1 MPNNPY
7 VNIGQNPLAY
17 SDPFGDTTVNPIQQ
31 VAKEYQS
38 LLEQQGSEDLARRPD
53 FMSTVQTPA
62 ETISMTSGEI
72 PAALQGRLTTVG
84 KRLVSE
90 GAQDT
95 KAQLE
100 KLYAEQGIQPQYT
113 AADGSMFAYNP
124 LTGQY
129 NKYYEPPSQFER
141 ALESVA
147 KAAPIAIATG
157 GLGSALSTGL
167 GLSSAAGAGLANAG
181 VTLASGGDLQDA
193 VKSGLL
199 SYAGANLGGRA
210 SAATE
215 FGINPFGEQ
224 AGMLSEQAFGLG
236 SFDPVASMVGNT
248 VDSAVRTGRL
258 DPTAFISSPLLQQFG
273 APKMV
278 ADAAEFTKAYSQND
292 YAKMLGLASEYV
304 DLPKGEGLT
313 FDTPELLKEFDK
325 QVLQPTKDMLAAVGE
340 PVYED
345 VIKPLGDTIVDVAQ
359 TIDDE
364 VIDPFV
370 STVKDTLDP
379 LQEAGREFD
388 QAVLQ
393 PVKDTLVDIGE
404 AVGDALP
411 DINLPNVDWKGLFG
425 ALLGGSQGMF
435 SGGGT
440 GAPQASQEAI
450 QTALLDYKPIT
461 PYRSK
466 LSPSA
471 RLFG

>member
-90 GAQDT
+90 GAKDT
-95 KAQLE
+95 KKQLE

-113 AADGSMFAYNP
+113 DTDGSMYAYNP
-124 LTGQY
+124 LTGEYQ
-129 NKYYEPPSQFER
+129 KYYEPPSKGEQFLS
-141 ALESVA
+141 AVA
-147 KAAPIAIATG
+147 KAAPVAIATG

-167 GLSSAAGAGLANAG
+167 GVSAATGNALAN
-181 VTLASGGDLQDA
+181 TLVAAAQGKDVGDIA
-193 VKSGLL
+193 KAAAL
-199 SYAGANLGGRA
+199 SYAGGNIGDRI
-210 SAATE
+210 AAGTE

-224 AGMLSEQAFGLG
+224 AGMLADQTAGLDKIYG
-236 SFDPVASMVGNT
+236 FLPTTAGTTAAELIKGKNLEDALISGALGGLRTADLGGETPSFDIQTPQILK
-248 VDSAVRTGRL
+248 DIEKAVVRPAGEALAAL
-258 DPTAFISSPLLQQFG
+258 DKNVLQSVTKPI
-273 APKMV
+273 AE
-278 ADAAEFTKAYSQND
+278 AAQ
-292 YAKMLGLASEYV
+292 YV
-304 DLPKGEGLT
+304 D
-313 FDTPELLKEFDK
+313 D
-325 QVLQPTKDMLAAVGE
+325 Q
-340 PVYED
+340 Y
-345 VIKPLGDTIVDVAQ
+345 
-359 TIDDE
+359 
-364 VIDPFV
+364 IDPFV

-393 PVKDTLVDIGE
+393 PVKDTLVDMGE

-411 DINLPNVDWKGLFG
+411 DINLPNIDWKGLFG

-440 GAPQASQEAI
+440 GAPMAQQDAI
-450 QTALLDYKPIT
+450 QTELLDYKPIT